1 MIYTFGDY
9 ELDTTLYELRAAG
22 APCPLEP
29 RVFNIL
35 AYLVQHH
42 AHVVTREELLDH
54 LWPGLHISD
63 TLLNTYIME
72 ARKAVG
78 DSGQVQRVIK
88 TLHGR
93 GYRFIAPTTAQRAQ
107 HPPWAPPRPP
117 AVPRPTVPLGH
128 ARLARVSPATGA
140 ADEAFQDILAG
151 DQTVGTV
158 VCGALDQG
166 DMRMVG
172 VEYESVQRLRQTFF
186 ALAQAEAQRAAGTCT
201 FFGADGIV
209 LRCTQEGH
217 APRAVQAALALHQ
230 RLQDAVT
237 ALEAPRPLEA
247 TVRCGVHTGPLAV
260 PRLTEV
266 PWDASVTTAETTT
279 VAVWLHYLAVPG
291 TLLTSQAT
299 LVFLPATIPWV
310 EQELVRLPGQ
320 AEPIM
325 TYCIRS
331 PERQRPAR
339 RAPRA
344 DRSYMVMK
352 S

>member
-29 RVFNIL
+29 RVFNVL
-35 AYLVQHH
+35 AYLVQHR
-42 AHVVTREELLDH
+42 AHVVTREELLAH

-78 DSGQVQRVIK
+78 DSGQVQRMIK

-107 HPPWAPPRPP
+107 SPHRAATPGCT
-117 AVPRPTVPLGH
+117 AVPLPIASPAGERV
-128 ARLARVSPATGA
+128 ARVSPATDD
-140 ADEAFQDILAG
+140 ADDAFQDVLAG

-158 VCGALDQG
+158 VCGTVEHLDG
-166 DMRMVG
+166 PTAGVG
-172 VEYESVQRLRQTFF
+172 AAVGLQLRQTFF
-186 ALAQAEAQRAAGTCT
+186 ALAQAEAQRAGGTYA

-266 PWDASVTTAETTT
+266 PWDASVTTTETTM

-291 TLLTSQAT
+291 TLLISQAT
-299 LVFLPATIPWV
+299 LAFLPETIPWV
-310 EQELVRLPGQ
+310 EQEVVRLPGQ
-320 AEPIM
+320 AEPLMVYRIE
-325 TYCIRS
+325 RR
-331 PERQRPAR
+331 ERQRPAR
-339 RAPRA
+339 RAPLAGR
-344 DRSYMVMK
+344 
-352 S
+352 